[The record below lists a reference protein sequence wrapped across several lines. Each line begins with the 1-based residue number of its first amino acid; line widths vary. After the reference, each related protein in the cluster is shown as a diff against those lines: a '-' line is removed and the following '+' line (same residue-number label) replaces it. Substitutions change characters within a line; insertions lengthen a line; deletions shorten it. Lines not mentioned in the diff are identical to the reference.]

1 MGATEAEIELPKHFV
16 GMSLLKLWRCAHTQ
30 DQRETMASQSANKG
44 GGPNLFDL
52 FYDLAAEAEA
62 TRNAAA
68 SSLLKLVLASQQSFQ
83 EAARVAQGTD
93 GPANVS
99 SDVQYTLGRL
109 IKGLGSGRAAAR
121 PGFATALVALLREV
135 PEVTTT
141 EVYKAIAET
150 TRTSGSMKGYEERD
164 AYFGRIFGF
173 LCLHRAGR
181 LSVTNVSKH
190 WRVLQTGSQIPQA
203 WASAADHFPRRPKLI
218 NTDLLGFTFVFFA
231 QDAEAASVG
240 AMPIGRIVG
249 NIVTEL
255 ATLAAKKAWLS
266 EVCHEALAAI
276 IPSIPQSLYTKYVNG
291 PISNLMGA
299 SAASGPSSAEFRPAQ
314 ASLVAATSRLYRASP
329 DASAAPDFAA
339 TLAKMVSSADF
350 SALRPAALSA
360 CHAYPHLHTFWRRVG
375 DAWVVAGAMTDA
387 AWHGVAGR
395 SRADADSDAAI
406 CPAQPNPATVASFSA
421 FWKQCVDVPL
431 LAPGASHERKA
442 TGLAVLAL
450 YLPYA
455 APEIVDA
462 MLSSNALHVI
472 KVNARKRT
480 NYLHKPARATLQV
493 LAGSVIAA
501 QSPAL
506 ATAVFTSIMSRG
518 HAQWDQRTRSR
529 VVEYCQR
536 FVDAD
541 TLTTYMH
548 SSMAQFVAGATEGDA
563 DAEDDAAADGPA
575 GAAAGAAADSDE
587 EGSDDD
593 SDDEDSE
600 WKKLAEGLG
609 EGAVG
614 GSSGPEVQRLWC
626 VDSVSAAAKH
636 LSRNDDGASAAA
648 QAQATVFMVTHA
660 LFQPEESHNSAVAA
674 VYKKVSGAKLPASAA
689 DGGAVVPVPAIRK
702 ATAEMVSRKLY
713 SSVWDT
719 AAAAGVA
726 AASARAAT
734 RRTAAGAGEAPAVPA
749 GEGDTAA
756 ATATSS
762 TLVQLCASIH
772 TAWAAACEAGVPPAE
787 PLEEGTAAVGEA
799 MQLAQAL
806 QQAAHVLSEATPEA
820 VASALGVSGSD
831 SVAVADLHRT
841 ALSYAALLAVVAAR
855 ALSAPAA
862 ILPLLADLL
871 AAARALVLLPLHAAS
886 VLAPEPV
893 TGKTPKKSK
902 RKSSGGASGVW
913 RGVPISAW
921 ASDEVEGGEAKAI
934 VVVTEVLLSLLSNLG
949 ASAGAGA
956 ASGALPPPG
965 AALVRE
971 TVKLA
976 SAGLAP
982 LVNAGAVE
990 AVVSVLAASLE
1001 DLAPEPAATAADGD
1015 DASADGGA
1023 SDEDDD
1029 EGSDEET
1036 DEDGN
1041 DSGSDD
1047 EEDEGESA
1055 ADASDAEVDDAAT
1068 AVTEGT
1074 LPLPSKE
1081 ELEAMDR
1088 MVSGI
1093 VNAKADGAAAAAAAK
1108 ARRDAALHFQFRAS
1122 DLLDSWAGRI
1132 IGRTQHLLMLMPL
1145 LRASRV
1151 LGNRVRLS
1159 GGSHPCRGIAQR
1171 VTALLTKLTAKTST
1185 VPQLLADVEDDDASQ
1200 DDGDVQLDGA
1210 APAEEG
1216 SGSDDGEE
1224 DADAA
1229 SEQGD
1234 VLDDEEVGMLGVT
1247 LTGAAVA
1254 IEECILLASGAA
1266 GADFVLAAGR
1276 VAAMFLRALMA
1287 DGVLAE
1293 QDELLAPVA
1302 AVYSD
1307 ALTSYLT
1314 HKNSKFTSKLFA
1326 PLWNVGGS
1334 AAVAVVPALLHG
1346 MAAGVNGFRS
1356 ADAVTM
1362 LGALLRGAGS
1372 LLASEETL
1380 PQVAVNTAV
1389 VGKRLDTAADAAG
1402 SDAEGAPP
1410 AAAAPL
1416 ERLSQESVQDIVD
1429 AIAVSL
1435 SDLLMRAAQAGRLK
1449 LPSQLNAARQK
1460 DLIAFARQLVAPK
1473 PTGSGA
1479 SVPAPQGDAR
1489 DALVQALSALVHCAS
1504 SGKVQNAAQS
1514 ALSRLGQG
1522 PSKLDLSWFDGMEVP
1537 AGSANKPGK
1546 GVKRARSGESA
1557 VVAKQRASSAFA
1569 DLASAADDESA
1580 EPAAAAA
1587 AGKPSKKSKK
1597 AKKA

>member
-1 MGATEAEIELPKHFV
+1 MSFV
-16 GMSLLKLWRCAHTQ
+16 H
-30 DQRETMASQSANKG
+30 
-44 GGPNLFDL
+44 LF
-52 FYDLAAEAEA
+52 
-62 TRNAAA
+62 
-68 SSLLKLVLASQQSFQ
+68 
-83 EAARVAQGTD
+83 
-93 GPANVS
+93 
-99 SDVQYTLGRL
+99 
-109 IKGLGSGRAAAR
+109 
-121 PGFATALVALLREV
+121 
-135 PEVTTT
+135 
-141 EVYKAIAET
+141 
-150 TRTSGSMKGYEERD
+150 
-164 AYFGRIFGF
+164 F
-173 LCLHRAGR
+173 L
-181 LSVTNVSKH
+181 
-190 WRVLQTGSQIPQA
+190 
-203 WASAADHFPRRPKLI
+203 
-218 NTDLLGFTFVFFA
+218 

-255 ATLAAKKAWLS
+255 AALAAKKAWLS

-299 SAASGPSSAEFRPAQ
+299 SAASGPTRAEFRPAQ
-314 ASLVAATSRLYRASP
+314 ASLVAATSRLYRASA
-329 DASAAPDFAA
+329 DASAAPDFASA
-339 TLAKMVSSADF
+339 LAKMVASADF
-350 SALRPAALSA
+350 TPLRPAALAA

-375 DAWVVAGAMTDA
+375 DAWVVAGAMTDS

-395 SRADADSDAAI
+395 SRADADSDASI
-406 CPAQPNPATVASFSA
+406 CPAQPSPATVAAFSA
-421 FWKQCVDVPL
+421 FWKHCVDAPL
-431 LAPGASHERKA
+431 LAPSASHERKA

-455 APEIVDA
+455 SPEVVDT
-462 MLSSNALHVI
+462 MLSGNALHVI

-536 FVDAD
+536 FVDAE
-541 TLTTYMH
+541 TLITYMH
-548 SSMAQFVAGATEGDA
+548 SSMAQFVAGAAEGDA
-563 DAEDDAAADGPA
+563 DAEDEAAADGPPA
-575 GAAAGAAADSDE
+575 GAYAADDAAASDSE
-587 EGSDDD
+587 ESDDE
-593 SDDEDSE
+593 EDSE

-609 EGAVG
+609 EGALG
-614 GSSGPEVQRLWC
+614 GATGPEVQRLWC

-636 LSRNDDGASAAA
+636 LTKNEDAASAAA
-648 QAQATVFMVTHA
+648 QAQATVFLVTHA
-660 LFQPEESHNSAVAA
+660 LFKPEEAHNAFIVG
-674 VYKKVSGAKLPASAA
+674 VFKQVSGSKLPSAA
-689 DGGAVVPVPAIRK
+689 TDGGGAVVPTPAIRQ

-726 AASARAAT
+726 AASARSASRRSAAS
-734 RRTAAGAGEAPAVPA
+734 GAGEVEAVS
-749 GEGDTAA
+749 EGDSDA

-762 TLVQLCASIH
+762 TLVHLCASIH
-772 TAWAAACEAGVPPAE
+772 TAWAAVSEAGVSPAADVN
-787 PLEEGTAAVGEA
+787 EGAPAIAEA

-806 QQAAHVLSEATPEA
+806 QQAAQVLAEAKPEA
-820 VASALGVSGSD
+820 VATALGVADSD
-831 SVAVADLHRT
+831 TLAVADLQRT

-862 ILPLLADLL
+862 ILPLLQDLL

-886 VLAPEPV
+886 VLAPEAA

-902 RKSSGGASGVW
+902 RKSTGASGVW
-913 RGVPISAW
+913 RGVPIAAW
-921 ASDEVEGGEAKAI
+921 ASDDVEGGEAKAI
-934 VVVTEVLLSLLSNLG
+934 VVVTEVLLALLSNLG
-949 ASAGAGA
+949 AAAGAGA

-1001 DLAPEPAATAADGD
+1001 DLAPEPTADADA
-1015 DASADGGA
+1015 ASADGSEEEAA
-1023 SDEDDD
+1023 SGEDT
-1029 EGSDEET
+1029 EEEESDEEEE
-1036 DEDGN
+1036 DE
-1041 DSGSDD
+1041 D
-1047 EEDEGESA
+1047 EEDEASSA
-1055 ADASDAEVDDAAT
+1055 EASDVELDDGAT

-1093 VNAKADGAAAAAAAK
+1093 VTAKADGAAAAAAAK

-1132 IGRTQHLLMLMPL
+1132 AGRTQHLLMLMPL
-1145 LRASRV
+1145 LRASRI

-1171 VTALLTKLTAKTST
+1171 VNALLNKLTAKSGA
-1185 VPQLLADVEDDDASQ
+1185 VPQLLADLDDDSDSEDA
-1200 DDGDVQLDGA
+1200 DVQLEA
-1210 APAEEG
+1210 AATAPAEA
-1216 SGSDDGEE
+1216 GSDAEEE
-1224 DADAA
+1224 DAV
-1229 SEQGD
+1229 EGD
-1234 VLDDEEVGMLGVT
+1234 VLDDDEVGMLGVT
-1247 LTGAAVA
+1247 LTGAAVS
-1254 IEECILLASGAA
+1254 IEECILLAAGAA

-1276 VAAMFLRALMA
+1276 VAAVFLKALMA
-1287 DGVLAE
+1287 DDVLTE
-1293 QDELLAPVA
+1293 QPELLAPVA

-1326 PLWNVGGS
+1326 PLWNVGGP

-1346 MAAGVNGFRS
+1346 MASGVNGFRS

-1362 LGALLRGAGS
+1362 LGSLLRGAGA
-1372 LLASEETL
+1372 LLTVQTSV

-1410 AAAAPL
+1410 APPSPSD
-1416 ERLSQESVQDIVD
+1416 RLSQESVQDIVD

-1473 PTGSGA
+1473 PGA
-1479 SVPAPQGDAR
+1479 AGEKVPTPEGDAR
-1489 DALVQALSALVHCAS
+1489 TALVQALSALVHCAS

-1522 PSKLDLSWFDGMEVP
+1522 PMKLDLTWFEGMVAP
-1537 AGSANKPGK
+1537 AGAKPGK
-1546 GVKRARSGESA
+1546 GSKRARSGETA

-1569 DLASAADDESA
+1569 DLAAGEA
-1580 EPAAAAA
+1580 EEAAAA
-1587 AGKPSKKSKK
+1587 PKSAKK
-1597 AKKA
+1597 AKKAKKA

>member
-1 MGATEAEIELPKHFV
+1 
-16 GMSLLKLWRCAHTQ
+16 
-30 DQRETMASQSANKG
+30 
-44 GGPNLFDL
+44 
-52 FYDLAAEAEA
+52 
-62 TRNAAA
+62 
-68 SSLLKLVLASQQSFQ
+68 
-83 EAARVAQGTD
+83 
-93 GPANVS
+93 
-99 SDVQYTLGRL
+99 
-109 IKGLGSGRAAAR
+109 
-121 PGFATALVALLREV
+121 
-135 PEVTTT
+135 
-141 EVYKAIAET
+141 
-150 TRTSGSMKGYEERD
+150 
-164 AYFGRIFGF
+164 
-173 LCLHRAGR
+173 
-181 LSVTNVSKH
+181 
-190 WRVLQTGSQIPQA
+190 
-203 WASAADHFPRRPKLI
+203 
-218 NTDLLGFTFVFFA
+218 
-231 QDAEAASVG
+231 
-240 AMPIGRIVG
+240 MPIGRIVG

-255 ATLAAKKAWLS
+255 ASLAAKKAWLS

-314 ASLVAATSRLYRASP
+314 ASLVAATSRLYRASA
-329 DASAAPDFAA
+329 DASAAPDFASA
-339 TLAKMVSSADF
+339 LAKMVASADF
-350 SALRPAALSA
+350 VPLRPAALAA

-395 SRADADSDAAI
+395 SRADADSDASI
-406 CPAQPNPATVASFSA
+406 CPAQPSAATVASFAA
-421 FWKQCVDVPL
+421 FWSQCVDTPL
-431 LAPGASHERKA
+431 LAPSASHERKA

-455 APEIVDA
+455 APEIVDS
-462 MLSSNALHVI
+462 MLSANALHVI

-548 SSMAQFVAGATEGDA
+548 SSMAQFVAGAAEGDA
-563 DAEDDAAADGPA
+563 DAEDDAAADGPD
-575 GAAAGAAADSDE
+575 GAAAVEAADAAESSE
-587 EGSDDD
+587 DDD
-593 SDDEDSE
+593 ASDDEDAE
-600 WKKLAEGLG
+600 WKKLAAGLG
-609 EGAVG
+609 EGALG
-614 GSSGPEVQRLWC
+614 GANGPEVQRLWC

-636 LSRNDDGASAAA
+636 LSRSDDASAAA
-648 QAQATVFMVTHA
+648 AQKQATVFMVSHA
-660 LFQPEESHNSAVAA
+660 LFKPSAEHSAA
-674 VYKKVSGAKLPASAA
+674 IAGVYKALSGTKLPAAA
-689 DGGAVVPVPAIRK
+689 SSEGSVVPVPAIRA

-713 SSVWDT
+713 SGVWDT

-734 RRTAAGAGEAPAVPA
+734 RRSAAAGAGDAAAAPPS
-749 GEGDTAA
+749 EGDSDA
-756 ATATSS
+756 ATATS
-762 TLVQLCASIH
+762 TALVQLCASIH
-772 TAWAAACEAGVPPAE
+772 AAWAAMQSAGVAPGADV
-787 PLEEGTAAVGEA
+787 GDGAAAVAEA

-806 QQAAHVLSEATPEA
+806 QQAAQVLADAAPGA
-820 VASALGVSGSD
+820 VAAALGVADSD
-831 SVAVADLHRT
+831 TVAVGDLQRT

-855 ALSAPAA
+855 ALSAPGA
-862 ILPLLADLL
+862 ILPLLEDLL

-886 VLAPEPV
+886 SLAPEAA

-902 RKSSGGASGVW
+902 KRQSGAGASGVW
-913 RGVPISAW
+913 RGVPIAAW
-921 ASDEVEGGEAKAI
+921 AADDVEGGEAKAV
-934 VVVTEVLLSLLSNLG
+934 VVVTEVLLALLSNLG

-1001 DLAPEPAATAADGD
+1001 DLAPEPVAAAD
-1015 DASADGGA
+1015 
-1023 SDEDDD
+1023 DDD
-1029 EGSDEET
+1029 EEAEEEEADASGEDTEESEDEEE
-1036 DEDGN
+1036 ED
-1041 DSGSDD
+1041 SE
-1047 EEDEGESA
+1047 EEDE
-1055 ADASDAEVDDAAT
+1055 ASDGAASDVELDDGAT

-1074 LPLPSKE
+1074 LPMPSRE

-1093 VNAKADGAAAAAAAK
+1093 VSAKADGAAAAAAAK

-1122 DLLDSWAGRI
+1122 DLLDAWAGRI
-1132 IGRTQHLLMLMPL
+1132 AGRTQHLLMLMPL
-1145 LRASRV
+1145 LRASRI

-1171 VTALLTKLTAKTST
+1171 VTALLSKLTAKNAA
-1185 VPQLLADVEDDDASQ
+1185 VPALLADLEDGDSEG
-1200 DDGDVQLDGA
+1200 GDVQLDAA
-1210 APAEEG
+1210 APAGADEEEG
-1216 SGSDDGEE
+1216 SGDD
-1224 DADAA
+1224 A
-1229 SEQGD
+1229 SVAGD

-1247 LTGAAVA
+1247 LTGAAVS

-1276 VAAMFLRALMA
+1276 VASIFLRALMA
-1287 DGVLAE
+1287 DGALGE
-1293 QDELLAPVA
+1293 QEELLAPVA

-1314 HKNSKFTSKLFA
+1314 HKNSKLTSKLFA
-1326 PLWNVGGS
+1326 PLWSVGGP
-1334 AAVAVVPALLHG
+1334 AAVSVVPALLHG

-1362 LGALLRGAGS
+1362 LGSLLRGAGA
-1372 LLASEETL
+1372 LLASGAAV

-1410 AAAAPL
+1410 APPSPAD
-1416 ERLSQESVQDIVD
+1416 RLSQESVVDIVD

-1435 SDLLMRAAQAGRLK
+1435 SDLLLRAAQAGRLK

-1473 PTGSGA
+1473 PSASGEKT
-1479 SVPAPQGDAR
+1479 PAPQGEAR
-1489 DALVQALSALVHCAS
+1489 TALVQALSALVHCAS

-1522 PSKLDLSWFDGMEVP
+1522 PLKLDLTWFEGMAAP
-1537 AGSANKPGK
+1537 TGNAQSK
-1546 GVKRARSGESA
+1546 GTKRARSGETA
-1557 VVAKQRASSAFA
+1557 VDAKQRASSAFA
-1569 DLASAADDESA
+1569 DLAGEA
-1580 EPAAAAA
+1580 EEGAA
-1587 AGKPSKKSKK
+1587 AGAAAPKSAKK
-1597 AKKA
+1597 AKKRF